1 MITPKDIENKTMS
14 LKRESLQKMTISLFM
29 LEGPC
34 LIS

>member
-14 LKRESLQKMTISLFM
+14 PEKRKSAKMTISLFM